1 MFGSLQKREHEKLL
15 LSLQSERAIVVPESC
30 KVDHVLH
37 QQLTVLGS
45 FGPATLLMLLL
56 LLFIVKRPQLRFA
69 LPAKELLRKGIT
81 QKVGQ
86 LVVTRAGAGD

>member
-1 MFGSLQKREHEKLL
+1 M
-15 LSLQSERAIVVPESC
+15 RAFVVPKSR

-45 FGPATLLMLLL
+45 FGPTL
-56 LLFIVKRPQLRFA
+56 LLFIVKRSQLRFA

>member
-1 MFGSLQKREHEKLL
+1 MRV
-15 LSLQSERAIVVPESC
+15 IVVPKSR

-37 QQLTVLGS
+37 QQLTLLGS
-45 FGPATLLMLLL
+45 FGPTLLLLLL
-56 LLFIVKRPQLRFA
+56 LLFIVKRSQLRFT
-69 LPAKELLRKGIT
+69 LPAKKLLSKGIT

>member
-1 MFGSLQKREHEKLL
+1 MFGSLKKREQEKLL
-15 LSLQSERAIVVPESC
+15 LSLQSEREIVVPESR
-30 KVDHVLH
+30 KVNHVLH

-45 FGPATLLMLLL
+45 LGPTLLLLL
-56 LLFIVKRPQLRFA
+56 LLFIVKRSQLRFA